1 MSLQQRQRK
10 LNFFSRGNLPREFLS
25 KFWVLSK
32 PLFSG
37 NSTSLGSKNKVD
49 LESKTIC
56 SSNKSCLYLF
66 KRNHIFRLP
75 LRLNLGRLSLYVQIN
90 CQELPATVCGNWCE
104 LDIDVS
110 LRSLTN
116 LLAVPAFSLAKQLI
130 TQKQAHIPSYPYLCI
145 RTLTSSVIRDQLL
158 LAALHTHEGRGGVCS
173 PWPAVSHEHQRP
185 VSLSHWVPSPHCGLI
200 SYTLAST
207 LVCSLLH
214 NKTPDQK
221 HLEQQR
227 VIWLV
232 PLDHSPLLRE
242 VKARAQ
248 GMNKSR
254 DRRGAQLAGFGL

>member
-37 NSTSLGSKNKVD
+37 DSTSLGSKNKVD
-49 LESKTIC
+49 VESKTIC

-75 LRLNLGRLSLYVQIN
+75 LRLNLGRLSFYVQIS
-90 CQELPATVCGNWCE
+90 CQELPATVCRNWCE
-104 LDIDVS
+104 LDINAS

-116 LLAVPAFSLAKQLI
+116 LLAVPAFFLAKQLI

-145 RTLTSSVIRDQLL
+145 PTLTSSVIRDQLL
-158 LAALHTHEGRGGVCS
+158 LAALHTHEGRGSIC
-173 PWPAVSHEHQRP
+173 PWLAVTHEHQRP
-185 VSLSHWVPSPHCGLI
+185 VSPTHWVPSPHCGLI

-207 LVCSLLH
+207 LVRSLLH
-214 NKTPDQK
+214 DKTPDQK

-227 VIWLV
+227 VYLACASRTQPIIEGSQGKNSRHEQKQRSSWL
-232 PLDHSPLLRE
+232 
-242 VKARAQ
+242 
-248 GMNKSR
+248 
-254 DRRGAQLAGFGL
+254 